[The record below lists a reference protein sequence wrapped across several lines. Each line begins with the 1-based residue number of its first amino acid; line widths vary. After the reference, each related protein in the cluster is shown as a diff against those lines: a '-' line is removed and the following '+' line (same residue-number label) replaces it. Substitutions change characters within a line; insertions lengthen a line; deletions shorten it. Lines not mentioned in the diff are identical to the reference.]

1 MNVCLFSANYLPN
14 IGGIERYTY
23 YLSKELIALGH
34 NVTVVTNNVFDLAP
48 WETTQE
54 GIELYRFPCYNVMR
68 GRYPIPKKNE
78 IFAEIMSRLN
88 ENPFDLVIINAR
100 FYFHS
105 LIGAKFAKDN
115 NVRVLTIEHGTTHLS
130 VNNKVFDLLGQVW
143 EHFIT
148 VILKKYCKEFYGV
161 SLAACSWSSHFNI
174 KSKGVLYN
182 SIDLAEIESL
192 MDKPVCSYKKE
203 LNIPDDAIVI
213 TFTGRILPEKG
224 VPQLIEAVKQLNREN
239 VYLLVAGDG
248 PLFEELKNKYSKAI
262 FLGRLDF
269 AHVIALLKES
279 DIFCLPSVSEG
290 FSTSV
295 LEAVAAKN
303 FIITTKTGGTKELIC
318 EKKYGIIMD
327 SNTVEEVI
335 DALKTAIDDTE
346 YRLSATEN
354 AYERLKE
361 NFIWSKTA
369 QKLERIMKNEE

>member
-1 MNVCLFSANYLPN
+1 M
-14 IGGIERYTY
+14 
-23 YLSKELIALGH
+23 
-34 NVTVVTNNVFDLAP
+34 
-48 WETTQE
+48 
-54 GIELYRFPCYNVMR
+54 
-68 GRYPIPKKNE
+68 
-78 IFAEIMSRLN
+78 
-88 ENPFDLVIINAR
+88 
-100 FYFHS
+100 
-105 LIGAKFAKDN
+105 
-115 NVRVLTIEHGTTHLS
+115 EHGTTHLS

-148 VILKKYCKEFYGV
+148 VILKHYCKEFYGV
-161 SLAACSWSSHFNI
+161 SLAACSWSGHFNI

-182 SIDLAEIESL
+182 SIDLSEIESL
-192 MDKPVCSYKKE
+192 MEEPVCSYKKE
-203 LNIPDDAIVI
+203 LNIPENATVI

-248 PLFEELKNKYSKAI
+248 PLFEELKDKYSKAI

-295 LEAVAAKN
+295 LEAVAARN

-327 SNTVEEVI
+327 GNTVEEVI

-346 YRLSATEN
+346 YRLSATKN